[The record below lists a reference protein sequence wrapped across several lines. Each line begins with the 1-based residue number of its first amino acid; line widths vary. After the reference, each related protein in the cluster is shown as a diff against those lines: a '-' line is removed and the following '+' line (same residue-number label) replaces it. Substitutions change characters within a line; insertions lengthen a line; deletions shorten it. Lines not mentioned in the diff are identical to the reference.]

1 MSPELRTR
9 RPARRFAVP
18 AMIAAVMLLL
28 FGFAAPARADDVSL
42 IAKGLTDS
50 RVYVTTTSGASLSDA
65 DKADINGAFANEGAA
80 DVRAVVVK
88 PGHSRQDLGQMLK
101 SVANRVG
108 KGKTYVAID
117 ANGREMV
124 GISKELSSSEINQL
138 IAQTSGGGVKSRLTQ
153 FGSLAEEKAE
163 DQARSSMIG
172 AFVTLAVVIL
182 LLAAAF
188 AAFLVVRNKR
198 RRREEQ
204 QMAELKRGVEE
215 DVTLLGEDI
224 ARLDLNVMDQKLDPE
239 IRSDYERAMNS
250 YDAAKTA
257 TSRATHP
264 QDMQAVTTA
273 LEDGRYYM
281 TATRARMAGKPVPEK
296 RAPCFFNPNHGPSTQ
311 DVMWAPPGGAPR
323 SVPACEADAQAVLS
337 GGNPDIRMVPYGDG
351 RRPYWDAGP
360 AYGPYAGGYYASY
373 GGLDLLSGM
382 MIGTMLGSMMGGFG
396 GMYGGY
402 GDMGA
407 GDMGGFGGDGGDIGG
422 GWDFGSG
429 DFGGGGGGGDFG
441 GF

>member
-1 MSPELRTR
+1 
-9 RPARRFAVP
+9 
-18 AMIAAVMLLL
+18 MIAAVMLLL
-28 FGFAAPARADDVSL
+28 FGFAAPAQADDVSQ
-42 IAKGLTDS
+42 IAKGLTNS
-50 RVYVTTTSGASLSDA
+50 RLYVTTDSGASLTDA
-65 DKADINGAFANEGAA
+65 DKAEINSALANDGDADI
-80 DVRAVVVK
+80 RAVVVK
-88 PGHSRQDLGQMLK
+88 PGHSQQALGSMLK
-101 SVANRVG
+101 AVGNRVG
-108 KGKTYVAID
+108 EGKTYVAID

-124 GISKELSSSEINQL
+124 GVSKDLSSKEINQL
-138 IAQTSGGGVKSRLTQ
+138 IAQTSGGGIKSRLTE
-153 FGSLAEEKAE
+153 FGSLAEKKAD

-172 AFVTLAVVIL
+172 AFVTLGVVIL

-188 AAFLVVRNKR
+188 AAFLVVRGKR
-198 RRREEQ
+198 RKREEQ
-204 QMAELKRGVEE
+204 QMAELKQGVEE

-224 ARLDLNVMDQKLDPE
+224 AKLDLNVMDQKLDPE

-250 YDAAKTA
+250 YDEAKSATAKAAK
-257 TSRATHP
+257 P

-281 TATRARMAGKPVPEK
+281 TATRARMAGEPVPEK

-311 DVMWAPPGGAPR
+311 DVMWAPPGSTPR

-360 AYGPYAGGYYASY
+360 AYGPYAGGYYSSY
-373 GGLDLLSGM
+373 GGMDLLSGM
-382 MIGTMLGSMMGGFG
+382 MIGTMLGSMMGGWG
-396 GMYGGY
+396 GGY
-402 GDMGA
+402 SDMGAGA
-407 GDMGGFGGDGGDIGG
+407 GDMGGFGGDGGDVGG

-429 DFGGGGGGGDFG
+429 DFGGGGDFG

>member
-1 MSPELRTR
+1 MSSELRAR
-9 RPARRFAVP
+9 PPARRFTVP

-28 FGFAAPARADDVSL
+28 FGFAAPAQADDVSQ
-42 IAKGLTDS
+42 IAKGLTNS
-50 RVYVTTTSGASLSDA
+50 RLYVTTDSGASLSDA
-65 DKADINGAFANEGAA
+65 DKAEINAAFANDGDA
-80 DVRAVVVK
+80 DIRAVVVK
-88 PGHSRQDLGQMLK
+88 PGHSQQALGSMLK
-101 SVANRVG
+101 SVGNRVG

-117 ANGREMV
+117 ANGREMA
-124 GISKELSSSEINQL
+124 GISKDLSSKEINQL
-138 IAQTSGGGVKSRLTQ
+138 IAQTSGGGIKSRLTQ
-153 FGSLAEEKAE
+153 FGSLAEKKAD

-172 AFVTLAVVIL
+172 GFVTLGVVIL

-188 AAFLVVRNKR
+188 AAFLVVRGKR
-198 RRREEQ
+198 RKREEQ
-204 QMAELKRGVEE
+204 QMAELKQGVEE

-224 ARLDLNVMDQKLDPE
+224 AKLDLNVMDQKLDPE

-250 YDAAKTA
+250 YDGAKSA
-257 TSRATHP
+257 TVRASNP

-281 TATRARMAGKPVPEK
+281 TATRARMAGEPVPEK

-311 DVMWAPPGGAPR
+311 DVMWAPPGGTPR

-373 GGLDLLSGM
+373 GGMDLLSGM
-382 MIGTMLGSMMGGFG
+382 MIGTMLGSMMGGWG
-396 GMYGGY
+396 GGY

-407 GDMGGFGGDGGDIGG
+407 GDMGGFGGDGGDVGG

-429 DFGGGGGGGDFG
+429 DFGGGGDFG